1 MAIKTARLLKRLRED
16 FQLSIITLMGLFG
29 VLGIS
34 PYAVYRLLHGNYLVG
49 IADTIIVLST
59 LFAVLYAW
67 RTRDTVKPGIYLAA
81 VFSIGS
87 TLIAINLGVN
97 GLFWIYPLILFNFFM
112 VTPGKA
118 LLATALV
125 LACLVAH
132 ALLVPGSVF
141 DSHYQMVS
149 FLVTGMMASA
159 LSFIFAVRTRT
170 QRDQLQLLAIHDPLT
185 GARNRRAMNEELK
198 IAMSSHRR
206 HNDSFGLLAMDLDHF
221 KQINDRFGHHVGD
234 QVLVAFV
241 ELVKRCSRK
250 EDRLFRFGGE
260 EFLLL
265 LPNTE
270 LDGLH
275 AAAQHL
281 RKRVA
286 SELESPGGPVT
297 VSIGG
302 AILRSGEHWENWLQR
317 ADECL
322 YQAKSGGRNRVVID
336 NNEPVPQA
344 NAAHHTADRR
354 R

>member
-1 MAIKTARLLKRLRED
+1 MALKTARLLKRLRED

-34 PYAVYRLLHGNYLVG
+34 PYALYRLLHGNYLVG
-49 IADTIIVLST
+49 IADIVIVSST
-59 LFAVLYAW
+59 VLAVLYAW

-81 VFSIGS
+81 VFSVS
-87 TLIAINLGVN
+87 ATLIAINLGVN

-112 VTPGKA
+112 VTPLKA

-125 LACLVAH
+125 LLSLAVH

-149 FLVTGMMASA
+149 FLVTGMMASV
-159 LSFIFAVRTRT
+159 LSFIFAFRTRT
-170 QRDQLQLLAIHDPLT
+170 QRDQLQQLAIHDPLT

-198 IAMSSHRR
+198 IAVASHRR
-206 HNDSFGLLAMDLDHF
+206 HHDSFGVLVMDLDHF

-241 ELVKRCSRK
+241 ELIQRDSRK

-265 LPNTE
+265 LPNTD
-270 LDGLH
+270 LDGLR

-281 RKRVA
+281 RQCVA
-286 SELESPGGPVT
+286 DGLESPDGPVT

-302 AILRSGEHWENWLQR
+302 AVLRSGERWESWLQR

-322 YQAKSGGRNRVVID
+322 YRAKSEGRNRAVID
-336 NNEPVPQA
+336 EGQA
-344 NAAHHTADRR
+344 STQSASDR
-354 R
+354 

>member
-1 MAIKTARLLKRLRED
+1 MATKTAHVLKRLRED
-16 FQLSIITLMGLFG
+16 FQLSIMTLMGLFG

-34 PYAVYRLLHGNYLVG
+34 PYALYRLLQGNYLVG

-59 LFAVLYAW
+59 LLAVLYAW

-81 VFSIGS
+81 VFSIGA

-118 LLATALV
+118 LLATSLV
-125 LACLVAH
+125 LASLVMH
-132 ALLVPGSVF
+132 ALLIPGSVF

-149 FLVTGMMASA
+149 FLVTGMMASV
-159 LSFIFAVRTRT
+159 LSFIFAFRTRN
-170 QRDQLQLLAIHDPLT
+170 QRDQLQLLASHDPLT

-198 IAMSSHRR
+198 IAMARHRR
-206 HNDSFGLLAMDLDHF
+206 HSDSFGLLVMDLDHF

-241 ELVKRCSRK
+241 ELITRSSRK
-250 EDRLFRFGGE
+250 HDRLFRFGGE

-265 LPNTE
+265 LPSTE
-270 LDGLH
+270 PDGLR

-281 RKRVA
+281 LGRVA
-286 SELESPGGPVT
+286 DELASPGGPVT

-302 AILRSGEHWENWLQR
+302 ATLRSGEHWESWLQR

-322 YQAKSGGRNRVVID
+322 YRAKSEGRNRAVLD
-336 NNEPVPQA
+336 DDQQQT
-344 NAAHHTADRR
+344 AAHAATGP
-354 R
+354 

>member
-1 MAIKTARLLKRLRED
+1 MATQTARLLKRLRND

-29 VLGIS
+29 VIGIS

-59 LFAVLYAW
+59 LFAVRYAW
-67 RTRDTVKPGIYLAA
+67 LTRDTVKPGIFLAA
-81 VFSIGS
+81 VLSIAA
-87 TLIAINLGVN
+87 TLIAINLGIN

-118 LLATALV
+118 LLASSLV
-125 LACLVAH
+125 LGSLTSH
-132 ALLVPGSVF
+132 ALLIPGSVF
-141 DSHYQMVS
+141 ESHYQMVS
-149 FLVTGMMASA
+149 FLVTCMMASV
-159 LSFIFAVRTRT
+159 LSFIFAFRTRT
-170 QRDQLQLLAIHDPLT
+170 QRDQLQLLATHDPLT

-198 IAMSSHRR
+198 IAMASHRR
-206 HNDSFGLLAMDLDHF
+206 YSDSYGLLVMDLDHF

-241 ELVKRCSRK
+241 ELIMRCSRK

-270 LDGLH
+270 AEGLRT
-275 AAAQHL
+275 AAQNL
-281 RKRVA
+281 LSKVA
-286 SELESPGGPVT
+286 NDLHGPGGAVT

-302 AILRSGEHWENWLQR
+302 AILHSGEHWESWLQR

-322 YQAKSGGRNRVVID
+322 YRAKSEGRNRAVIAD
-336 NNEPVPQA
+336 APGSSHR
-344 NAAHHTADRR
+344 AAAGR
-354 R
+354 